1 MLTLMH
7 DSACAPHKAM
17 LVSAHTDKHT
27 HGRACLLQGARA
39 AERLQQERGRLDL
52 ERQLADAQRMVEQ
65 EADLAR

>member
-1 MLTLMH
+1 
-7 DSACAPHKAM
+7 M

-52 ERQLADAQRMVEQ
+52 ERQLADAQRMAEQ